1 MSAKALRRALPRV
14 GGQRSRHEE
23 SGAMPRLVRRC
34 GDGAA
39 ARDALVGGQAA
50 AMLDEIDQQVEGALR
65 MRLNEL
71 ELREGVLEGLDVVAV
86 LDLVEAVRRCAAIV
100 ILALACGGRP
110 RRRDAACIGRGLGV
124 M

>member
-1 MSAKALRRALPRV
+1 
-14 GGQRSRHEE
+14 
-23 SGAMPRLVRRC
+23 MPRLVRRC

-71 ELREGVLEGLDVVAV
+71 ELREGVLEGGRCMAPVVVIAAT
-86 LDLVEAVRRCAAIV
+86 LAPTSEAASRAT
-100 ILALACGGRP
+100 
-110 RRRDAACIGRGLGV
+110 
-124 M
+124 